1 MYPLQ
6 AVRFPAK
13 AFWFLT
19 HIIGRNYDDP
29 LVQQFRE
36 RFPFYKDIMV
46 KDEERGTVLFKEN
59 E

>member
-1 MYPLQ
+1 M
-6 AVRFPAK
+6 RFPAK

-19 HIIGRNYDDP
+19 HVIGRNYDDP

-36 RFPFYKDIMV
+36 RFPFYKDVMV
-46 KDEERGTVLFKEN
+46 KDEERGTILFKEN